1 VRQPEFTIGTPPCHF
16 KFTGRI
22 GNKPPCAVRQGDMAD
37 NLLDIRTNASAAASI
52 KQNKALPGQTVLV
65 FQGGGALGAYQGGVY
80 EALYEA
86 GIEPDWVIGT
96 SIGAINGA
104 IIAGNVPG
112 RRLEHLREFWRR
124 MERKSPWDGAW
135 GTAPF
140 AQSLPL
146 FGGNLAAQMMTIFAG
161 VTGYF
166 APNRALAWGLNAA
179 VGVEQAGFYTIE
191 ALHETLSTIIDF
203 ARINAKQPRLTVGA
217 VNVRS
222 GKMHYFD
229 SRDMSLTLA
238 HVLASGALPPA
249 FPAVRIDGDPY
260 WDGGIY
266 SNTPIETVFD
276 DYPRRDSVVF
286 TVQMWHA
293 AGPEPE
299 SVWQVLNRQK
309 DIQYASRA
317 DSHIMRQEHI
327 HQLRHIVRELV
338 SRMPQEQRETPEVK
352 EMAGYGCGTIMHIVR
367 LNAPRLDHED
377 HLRDIDFTSAGIRA
391 RWQAGYADTMR
402 TVDRRPWEK
411 PIDPM
416 MGVAVHDPEAETSA

>member
-1 VRQPEFTIGTPPCHF
+1 MVDIGTNVSNA
-16 KFTGRI
+16 G
-22 GNKPPCAVRQGDMAD
+22 AVRQ
-37 NLLDIRTNASAAASI
+37 
-52 KQNKALPGQTVLV
+52 NKTLPGQVALV

-80 EALYEA
+80 EALHEA

-104 IIAGNVPG
+104 IIAGNEPR
-112 RRLEHLREFWRR
+112 RRLDRLREFWDR
-124 MERKSPWDGAW
+124 MARNSSWDA
-135 GTAPF
+135 APTSF
-140 AQSLPL
+140 AQFPFVSMPLPFL
-146 FGGNLAAQMMTIFAG
+146 QPLLSFGGSIAAQMMTICGG

-166 APNRALAWGLNAA
+166 SPNRALAFGLNAP
-179 VGVEQAGFYTIE
+179 VGVERAGFYTIE
-191 ALHETLSTIIDF
+191 ALHETLSSLIDF
-203 ARINAKQPRLTVGA
+203 ARMNAKAPRLTVGA

-222 GKMHYFD
+222 GRMHYFD
-229 SRDMSLTLA
+229 SREMPLTLK

-249 FPAVRIDGDPY
+249 FPAIRIDGDPY

-293 AGPEPE
+293 SGPEPE

-338 SRMPQEQRETPEVK
+338 RRMPEEQRETPEVK
-352 EMAGYGCGTIMHIVR
+352 EMAGYGCGTLMHIVR

-377 HLRDIDFTSAGIRA
+377 HLRDIDFTAAGIRA

-402 TVDRRPWEK
+402 TVERRPWDQ

-416 MGVAVHDPEAETSA
+416 MGVAVHDPEAETAS

>member
-1 VRQPEFTIGTPPCHF
+1 MNVMDDDAKSKLT
-16 KFTGRI
+16 
-22 GNKPPCAVRQGDMAD
+22 
-37 NLLDIRTNASAAASI
+37 
-52 KQNKALPGQTVLV
+52 LPGQVVLV

-80 EALYEA
+80 QALHET

-104 IIAGNVPG
+104 IIAGNEPA
-112 RRLEHLREFWRR
+112 RRLTHLSQFWDR
-124 MERKSPWDGAW
+124 MERKPIW
-135 GTAPF
+135 APG
-140 AQSLPL
+140 PL
-146 FGGNLAAQMMTIFAG
+146 ALMGGNAADQMMTIFGGIA
-161 VTGYF
+161 GYF
-166 APNRALAWGLNAA
+166 TPNRDLAWGLRAP
-179 VGVEQAGFYTIE
+179 VGVERAGFYTIE
-191 ALHETLSTIIDF
+191 ALHETLDSALDF
-203 ARINAKQPRLTVGA
+203 TRINSGQPRLTVGA

-229 SRDMSLTLA
+229 SRSMPITLK

-249 FPAVRIDGDPY
+249 FPAIRIDGDPY

-276 DYPRRDSVVF
+276 DYPRRDSLVF

-293 AGPEPE
+293 EGPEPE

-317 DSHIMRQEHI
+317 DSHIARQEHI

-338 SRMPQEQRETPEVK
+338 RLMPEAQRETPEVK
-352 EMAGYGCGTIMHIVR
+352 EMAGYGCGTFMHIVR
-367 LNAPRLDHED
+367 LKAPRLDHED
-377 HLRDIDFTSAGIRA
+377 HLRDIDFTSAGIHA
-391 RWQAGYADTMR
+391 RWEAGFADTMR
-402 TVDRRPWEK
+402 MLERRPWET

-416 MGVAVHDPEAETSA
+416 MGVAVYESDIPQS

>member
-1 VRQPEFTIGTPPCHF
+1 MNDSETTSVTAI
-16 KFTGRI
+16 KTGR
-22 GNKPPCAVRQGDMAD
+22 
-37 NLLDIRTNASAAASI
+37 
-52 KQNKALPGQTVLV
+52 ALPGQVVLV

-80 EALYEA
+80 QALHEA

-104 IIAGNVPG
+104 IIAGNEPG
-112 RRLEHLREFWRR
+112 RRLERLREFWDR
-124 MERKSPWDGAW
+124 MEHKS
-135 GTAPF
+135 PF
-140 AQSLPL
+140 AQMPLPFAQPFAL
-146 FGGNLAAQMMTIFAG
+146 LGGNIAAQMMTIFSG
-161 VTGYF
+161 VAGYF
-166 APNRALAWGLNAA
+166 SPNRALTFGLNAA
-179 VGVEQAGFYTIE
+179 VGVEQAGFYTID
-191 ALHETLSTIIDF
+191 ALHDTLSSVIDF
-203 ARINAKQPRLTVGA
+203 ERINAKQPRLTVGA
-217 VNVRS
+217 VNVCS

-229 SRDMSLTLA
+229 SRNMPLTLK

-266 SNTPIETVFD
+266 SNTPVETVFD

-299 SVWQVLNRQK
+299 LVWQVLNRQK
-309 DIQYASRA
+309 DIQFASRA

-338 SRMPQEQRETPEVK
+338 RRMPEEQREMPEVK
-352 EMAGYGCGTIMHIVR
+352 EMAGYGCGTFMHIVR

-416 MGVAVHDPEAETSA
+416 MGVAVHDPEAETASDR

>member
-1 VRQPEFTIGTPPCHF
+1 MDEARSKSE
-16 KFTGRI
+16 
-22 GNKPPCAVRQGDMAD
+22 
-37 NLLDIRTNASAAASI
+37 AAGPVMQAPS
-52 KQNKALPGQTVLV
+52 LPGQVVLV

-80 EALYEA
+80 QALHEA
-86 GIEPDWVIGT
+86 GIEPNWVIGT

-104 IIAGNVPG
+104 IIAGNDFG
-112 RRLEHLREFWRR
+112 ARLDRLRDFWDR
-124 MERKSPWDGAW
+124 MEHKSLWGA
-135 GTAPF
+135 APF
-140 AQSLPL
+140 GLM
-146 FGGNLAAQMMTIFAG
+146 GGNLAAQMMTVFGGIAS
-161 VTGYF
+161 YF
-166 APNRALAWGLNAA
+166 SPNRALAWGPHAS
-179 VGVEQAGFYTIE
+179 VGVEQAGFYTID
-191 ALHETLSTIIDF
+191 ALRKTLGDLVDF
-203 ARINAKQPRLTVGA
+203 ARINAGQPRLTVGA

-222 GKMHYFD
+222 GKMNYFD
-229 SRDMSLTLA
+229 SRDMPLTLQ

-249 FPAVRIDGDPY
+249 FPAIRIDGDPY

-299 SVWQVLNRQK
+299 SLWQVFNRQK

-317 DSHIMRQEHI
+317 DSHIARQEHI

-338 SRMPQEQRETPEVK
+338 RLMPEAQRETPEVK

-377 HLRDIDFTSAGIRA
+377 HLRDIDFTSAGIHA
-391 RWQAGYADTMR
+391 RWQAGYSDTMR
-402 TVDRRPWEK
+402 ALERRPWQMLV
-411 PIDPM
+411 DPM
-416 MGVAVHDPEAETSA
+416 VGVAVHDLGMQAEP

>member
-1 VRQPEFTIGTPPCHF
+1 LGVRDMTDIETNTST
-16 KFTGRI
+16 TG
-22 GNKPPCAVRQGDMAD
+22 A
-37 NLLDIRTNASAAASI
+37 I
-52 KQNKALPGQTVLV
+52 KSVEALPGQVVLV

-80 EALYEA
+80 QALHEA

-104 IIAGNVPG
+104 IIAGNEPG
-112 RRLEHLREFWRR
+112 RRLERLREFWNR
-124 MERKSPWDGAW
+124 MERKSPWD
-135 GTAPF
+135 APAF
-140 AQSLPL
+140 MQMPLVQPLAL
-146 FGGNLAAQMMTIFAG
+146 FGGNLAAQMMTIFGG
-161 VTGYF
+161 VAGYF
-166 APNRALAWGLNAA
+166 SPNRALALGLNAT
-179 VGVEQAGFYTIE
+179 VGVEQAGFYTID
-191 ALHETLSTIIDF
+191 ALQETLTSIVDF

-222 GKMHYFD
+222 GRMHYFD
-229 SRDMSLTLA
+229 SRDMPLTLK

-249 FPAVRIDGDPY
+249 FPAIRIDGDPY

-266 SNTPIETVFD
+266 SNTPVETVFD

-338 SRMPQEQRETPEVK
+338 RRMPEQQRETPEVK
-352 EMAGYGCGTIMHIVR
+352 EMAGYGCGTMMHIVR

-377 HLRDIDFTSAGIRA
+377 HLRDIDFTSSGIRA

-402 TVDRRPWEK
+402 TVERRPWQK
-411 PIDPM
+411 LIDPM
-416 MGVAVHDPEAETSA
+416 MGVAVHDPETETGS

>member
-1 VRQPEFTIGTPPCHF
+1 MAGNMAD
-16 KFTGRI
+16 TGANVSNA
-22 GNKPPCAVRQGDMAD
+22 GAVRQ
-37 NLLDIRTNASAAASI
+37 
-52 KQNKALPGQTVLV
+52 NKTLPGQVVLV

-80 EALYEA
+80 EALHEA

-96 SIGAINGA
+96 SIGAINAA
-104 IIAGNVPG
+104 IIAGNDPA
-112 RRLEHLREFWRR
+112 RRLDHLREFWTRLQH
-124 MERKSPWDGAW
+124 KSPWDGMPM
-135 GTAPF
+135 PF
-140 AQSLPL
+140 VQQLAML
-146 FGGNLAAQMMTIFAG
+146 GGNVAAQFMTICG
-161 VTGYF
+161 GITGYF
-166 APNRALAWGLNAA
+166 APNRALAFGLNAP

-191 ALHETLSTIIDF
+191 ALHKTLSSLIDF
-203 ARINAKQPRLTVGA
+203 ARMNAKAPRLTVGA

-222 GKMHYFD
+222 GRMTYFD
-229 SRDMSLTLA
+229 SREMPLTLK

-276 DYPRRDSVVF
+276 DFPRRDSVVF

-309 DIQYASRA
+309 DIQFASRA

-338 SRMPQEQRETPEVK
+338 RRMPEEQRETPEVR
-352 EMAGYGCGTIMHIVR
+352 EMAGYGCGTLMHIVR

-377 HLRDIDFTSAGIRA
+377 HLRDIDFTPSGIRA
-391 RWQAGYADTMR
+391 RWQAGYADTMH
-402 TVDRRPWEK
+402 TVERRPWEQ

-416 MGVAVHDPEAETSA
+416 MGVAVHDPEADTPA